1 MRTSLRSHKTHELTD
16 DLIGRTLSLC
26 GWVETY
32 RDHGGLLFVHL
43 RDAGG
48 RIQVV
53 FDPERVS
60 EDAFDLA
67 RALRSEDCVRIRGTY
82 VQRPEGN
89 DRTQLDHKSTELEA
103 DSVEL
108 LGKAQHLPFRPQD
121 GHQAGEDHRLSH
133 RAVDLRS
140 DSMQE
145 ALRARAAVIR
155 GLRGSLEDAE
165 FLEVETPILARSTPE
180 GARDFLVPS
189 RLQPGTCY
197 ALPQSPQIFKQLLM
211 VGGVDRYF
219 QLARCFRDE
228 DLRAQ
233 RQPEFTQLDL
243 EMSFVDEQDVMDT
256 VEAAMTRAVTV
267 FGQETPVFERLTY
280 AESMDRFGTDA
291 PDLRFGVEIRDLT
304 PIFSSTEFQV
314 FRRHVDQGGAIRGF
328 AVPAACKPTRTDIE
342 AVRAHAAG
350 LGAKEPAWARIT
362 GPSSIE
368 STIAKFFSDDEIRG
382 IAEAMGGQEGDLI
395 FFMASNS
402 AEEVSRV
409 LGRLRLFV
417 GDRFGLRQGP
427 SRFAW
432 VHSFPM
438 FTTDPATGHLQ
449 AVHHPFTQPS
459 DLDTLMSGD
468 RAALL
473 GLKSRSYDLVLN
485 GTEIGGG
492 SLRLHERQTQERV
505 FELLGMD
512 KAVVE
517 EQFGFL
523 LDALDAG
530 APPHGGLALGVDR
543 LVALL
548 LDRDSIRDVI
558 AFPKTQSGQCRMSKS
573 PDRVEPQ
580 QLTDLHLR
588 PLPTVVKEPVPAAAG
603 RASSA
608 A

>member
-1 MRTSLRSHKTHELTD
+1 
-16 DLIGRTLSLC
+16 
-26 GWVETY
+26 
-32 RDHGGLLFVHL
+32 
-43 RDAGG
+43 
-48 RIQVV
+48 
-53 FDPERVS
+53 
-60 EDAFDLA
+60 
-67 RALRSEDCVRIRGTY
+67 
-82 VQRPEGN
+82 
-89 DRTQLDHKSTELEA
+89 
-103 DSVEL
+103 
-108 LGKAQHLPFRPQD
+108 
-121 GHQAGEDHRLSH
+121 
-133 RAVDLRS
+133 
-140 DSMQE
+140 
-145 ALRARAAVIR
+145 
-155 GLRGSLEDAE
+155 
-165 FLEVETPILARSTPE
+165 
-180 GARDFLVPS
+180 
-189 RLQPGTCY
+189 
-197 ALPQSPQIFKQLLM
+197 
-211 VGGVDRYF
+211 
-219 QLARCFRDE
+219 
-228 DLRAQ
+228 
-233 RQPEFTQLDL
+233 
-243 EMSFVDEQDVMDT
+243 
-256 VEAAMTRAVTV
+256 MT
-267 FGQETPVFERLTY
+267 
-280 AESMDRFGTDA
+280 
-291 PDLRFGVEIRDLT
+291 LT
-304 PIFSSTEFQV
+304 PIFSNTEFQV

-342 AVRAHAAG
+342 AVRAYAAG

-368 STIAKFFSDDEIRG
+368 STIAKFFSEDEIRD
-382 IAEAMGGQEGDLI
+382 IAETMGGQEGDLI

-427 SRFAW
+427 NRFAW

-438 FTTDPATGHLQ
+438 FARDPGATDPATGQLH

-459 DLDTLMSGD
+459 DLDALISGD
-468 RAALL
+468 SEALL
-473 GLKSRSYDLVLN
+473 ALRSRSYDLVLN

-492 SLRLHERQTQERV
+492 SLRLHQRQTQERV
-505 FELLGMD
+505 FELLGME
-512 KAVVE
+512 KSEIE

-580 QLTDLHLR
+580 QLIDLHLR
-588 PLPTVVKEPVPAAAG
+588 PLPTVVKETIPAGAG